1 MLRALEPASDELT
14 TDLRRIKEDGK
25 LPRGTM
31 LVPNVIARMLMPI
44 TSLIAFYFFFRGHNL
59 PGGGF
64 VGGLVFATGVIT
76 QFIVSGMLWVESK
89 SRIRPQNWL
98 AVGLLLAVGAGV
110 LPMFFGKPFLTA
122 MIWEPV
128 LPFYGQLHFSSV
140 LIFDLGVFTLV
151 VGTTTYMLVA
161 LAHQSLRFHRKNIY
175 AETTA
180 EHMTS
185 TSDLKSSSVLAKNN

>member
-1 MLRALEPASDELT
+1 MKAAGIDLEKSLDKVSVELNEL
-14 TDLRRIKEDGK
+14 DWKENISPNNVK
-25 LPRGTM
+25 LSQH
-31 LVPNVIARMLMPI
+31 I
-44 TSLIAFYFFFRGHNL
+44 SAFSNL

-161 LAHQSLRFHRKNIY
+161 LAHQSLRFYRKNIY